1 MRSMFKALAASG
13 LFLVACGK
21 SETKTET
28 KAETKTEAKAEAK
41 TESPAAGKGKIGVAI
56 YKFDDTFMSY
66 VRNKIE
72 SSAKGKVDL
81 SVQDSQYDQPKQNDQ
96 VDQFLIQG
104 STALAINLVD
114 PPAVSVIIDKAK
126 SKNVPV
132 VFFNREPAAAD
143 MAKYDKAYY
152 VGAKAQQSGTM
163 SGEIVVDYFKAHPE
177 ADKNKDGKIQYVMLM
192 GDPSNSDAAYRT
204 EFSIKAI
211 EAAGLKVDKLAEDT
225 AMWDKIK
232 GQEKT
237 AAWLAK
243 FGDKIEVVLANND
256 DMALG
261 AIEALKA
268 AGYFKDKKVMPVVG
282 VDATPP
288 ALDALEQGLLV
299 GTVLND
305 AEKQGQATFDLA
317 YALGTGAKEISTSA
331 APLAGPDGAASPTGK
346 YVWVPY
352 VKVTKENYKSFKK

>member
-1 MRSMFKALAASG
+1 
-13 LFLVACGK
+13 
-21 SETKTET
+21 
-28 KAETKTEAKAEAK
+28 
-41 TESPAAGKGKIGVAI
+41 
-56 YKFDDTFMSY
+56 
-66 VRNKIE
+66 
-72 SSAKGKVDL
+72 
-81 SVQDSQYDQPKQNDQ
+81 VQDSQYDQPKQNDQ
-96 VDQFLIQG
+96 VDQFLTQG
-104 STALAINLVD
+104 ASALAINLVD
-114 PPAVSVIIDKAK
+114 PTAVSVVIDKAR
-126 SKNVPV
+126 SKTIPV

-163 SGEIVVDYFKAHPE
+163 EGELVVDYWKAHPE
-177 ADKNKDGKIQYVMLM
+177 ADKNKDGKLQYVMLI
-192 GDPSNSDAAYRT
+192 GDPSNSDASYRT

-211 EAAGLKVDKLAEDT
+211 EKAGIQTEKLADDT

-243 FGDKIEVVLANND
+243 FGDQIEVVLANND

-268 AGYFKDKKVMPVVG
+268 QGYFKDNKVMPVVG

-288 ALDALEQGLLV
+288 ALDALEQGYLV

-317 YALGTGAKEISTSA
+317 YGLATGTKEVSTTV
-331 APLAGPDGAASPTGK
+331 APLAMADGTPGPGGK
-346 YVWVPY
+346 YIWVPY
-352 VKVTKENYKSFKK
+352 VKVTKENYKTFKK

>member
-1 MRSMFKALAASG
+1 MRRMLGVLMVSG
-13 LFLVACGK
+13 LALVACSKK
-21 SETKTET
+21 S
-28 KAETKTEAKAEAK
+28 
-41 TESPAAGKGKIGVAI
+41 SQPKIGVTI

-66 VRNKIE
+66 VRNRIE
-72 SSAKGKVDL
+72 SSAKGKVEL

-96 VDQFLIQG
+96 IDQFLTQG
-104 STALAINLVD
+104 TTALAINLVD
-114 PPAVSVIIDKAK
+114 PPAVSVVIDKAK

-163 SGEIVVDYFKAHPE
+163 EGELVVDFWKAHPE
-177 ADKNKDGKIQYVMLM
+177 ADKNKDGKLQYVMLM

-204 EFSIKAI
+204 EYSIKQI
-211 EAAGLKVDKLAEDT
+211 EKAGIPTEKLAEDT

-243 FGDKIEVVLANND
+243 FGDQIEVVLANND

-268 AGYFKDKKVMPVVG
+268 QGYFKDGKAMPVVG

-288 ALDALEQGLLV
+288 ALDALDQGYLV

-305 AEKQGQATFDLA
+305 AERQGQATFDLA
-317 YALGTGAKEISTSA
+317 YALATGAKEVSTPV
-331 APLAGPDGAASPTGK
+331 APLATADGAPSPAGK
-346 YVWVPY
+346 YIWVPY
-352 VKVTKENYKSFKK
+352 VKVTKENYKTFKK

>member
-1 MRSMFKALAASG
+1 MKRMLGALAASG
-13 LFLVACGK
+13 LLLVIVGCSK
-21 SETKTET
+21 
-28 KAETKTEAKAEAK
+28 KASK
-41 TESPAAGKGKIGVAI
+41 PKIGCTI

-72 SSAKGKVDL
+72 SSAKGKIDL
-81 SVQDSQYDQPKQNDQ
+81 SVQDSQFDQPKQNDQ
-96 VDQFLIQG
+96 VDQFLTQG
-104 STALAINLVD
+104 ATSLAINLVD
-114 PPAVSVIIDKAK
+114 PPAVSVVIDKAK
-126 SKNVPV
+126 AKNIPV

-152 VGAKAQQSGTM
+152 VGAKAQESGTM
-163 SGEIVVDYFKAHPE
+163 EGELVAEYWKAHPD
-177 ADKNKDGKIQYVMLM
+177 ADKNKDGKLQYVMLM
-192 GDPSNSDAAYRT
+192 GDPSNSDASFRT

-211 EAAGLKVDKLAEDT
+211 EKAGIKTEKLADDT

-243 FGDKIEVVLANND
+243 FGDQIEVVLANND

-261 AIEALKA
+261 AVEALKA
-268 AGYFKDKKVMPVVG
+268 AGYFKDNKYMPVVG

-288 ALDALEQGLLV
+288 ALDALEQGYML

-305 AEKQGQATFDLA
+305 AEKQGLATFDLA

-331 APLAGPDGAASPTGK
+331 APLAMADGTANPAGK

-352 VKVTKENYKSFKK
+352 VKVTKENYKTFKK

>member
-1 MRSMFKALAASG
+1 MKRMLGALAASG
-13 LFLVACGK
+13 LLLVIVGCSK
-21 SETKTET
+21 
-28 KAETKTEAKAEAK
+28 KASK
-41 TESPAAGKGKIGVAI
+41 PKIGCTI

-72 SSAKGKVDL
+72 SSAKGKIDL
-81 SVQDSQYDQPKQNDQ
+81 SVQDSQFDQPKQNDQ
-96 VDQFLIQG
+96 VDQFLTQG

-114 PPAVSVIIDKAK
+114 PPAVSVVIEKAK
-126 SKNVPV
+126 AKGIPV

-152 VGAKAQQSGTM
+152 VGAKAQESGTM
-163 SGEIVVDYFKAHPE
+163 QGELVVDYWKAHPE
-177 ADKNKDGKIQYVMLM
+177 ADKNKDGKVQYVMLI

-211 EAAGLKVDKLAEDT
+211 EKAGLKTEKLADDT

-243 FGDKIEVVLANND
+243 FGDQIEVVLANND

-261 AIEALKA
+261 AVEALKA
-268 AGYFKDKKVMPVVG
+268 AGYFKDGKAMPVVG

-288 ALDALEQGLLV
+288 ALDALEQGFLV

-305 AEKQGQATFDLA
+305 AEKQGLATFDISFALA
-317 YALGTGAKEISTSA
+317 TGAKEIASSA
-331 APLAGPDGAASPTGK
+331 GPLAGADGVASPSGK

-352 VKVTKENYKSFKK
+352 VKVTKDNYKTFKK

>member
-1 MRSMFKALAASG
+1 MKRMLGAALAISALTFFGCSKKAS
-13 LFLVACGK
+13 K
-21 SETKTET
+21 
-28 KAETKTEAKAEAK
+28 
-41 TESPAAGKGKIGVAI
+41 PKIGVAI

-72 SSAKGKVDL
+72 SSAKGKIDVT
-81 SVQDSQYDQPKQNDQ
+81 VQDSQFDQPKQNDQ
-96 VDQFLIQG
+96 VDQFLTQG

-114 PPAVSVIIDKAK
+114 PPAVSVVIEKAK
-126 SKNVPV
+126 AKGIPV

-152 VGAKAQQSGTM
+152 VGAKAQESGTM
-163 SGEIVVDYFKAHPE
+163 QGELVVDYWKAHPE
-177 ADKNKDGKIQYVMLM
+177 ADKNKDGKVQYVMLI
-192 GDPSNSDAAYRT
+192 GDPSNTDASYRT

-211 EAAGLKVDKLAEDT
+211 EKAGIKTEKLADDT

-243 FGDKIEVVLANND
+243 FGDQIEVILANND

-261 AIEALKA
+261 AVEALKA
-268 AGYFKDKKVMPVVG
+268 AGYFKDGKSMPVVG

-288 ALDALEQGLLV
+288 ALDALEQGFLV

-305 AEKQGQATFDLA
+305 AEKQGLATFDLA
-317 YALGTGAKEISTSA
+317 FALGTGAKEITTTA
-331 APLAGPDGAASPTGK
+331 GPLAAADGAASPGGK

-352 VKVTKENYKSFKK
+352 VKVTKDNYKTFKK

>member
-1 MRSMFKALAASG
+1 MKQVLGVLTAVG
-13 LFLVACGK
+13 LVLVGVSCD
-21 SETKTET
+21 ST
-28 KAETKTEAKAEAK
+28 KASK
-41 TESPAAGKGKIGVAI
+41 PKIGCAI

-72 SSAKGKVDL
+72 SSAKGVVDIT
-81 SVQDSQYDQPKQNDQ
+81 VQDSQYDQPKQNDQ
-96 VDQFLIQG
+96 VDQFLTQG
-104 STALAINLVD
+104 CTTLAINLVD
-114 PPAVSVIIDKAK
+114 PSAVSVVVDKAK
-126 SKNVPV
+126 AKNVPV

-152 VGAKAQQSGTM
+152 VGAKAQESGTM
-163 SGEIVVDYFKAHPE
+163 QGELVAEYWKAHPE
-177 ADKNKDGKIQYVMLM
+177 ADKNKDGKLQYVMLI
-192 GDPSNSDAAYRT
+192 GDPSNSDASYRT
-204 EFSIKAI
+204 EFSIKALDK
-211 EAAGLKVDKLAEDT
+211 AGVKTEKLADDT

-243 FGDKIEVVLANND
+243 FGDKIEVIFANND

-268 AGYFKDKKVMPVVG
+268 AGYFKDKKYMPVVG

-288 ALDALEQGLLV
+288 ALDALEQGFLL

-305 AEKQGQATFDLA
+305 AEKQGLATFELSNALA
-317 YALGTGAKEISTSA
+317 TGAKEIKTSA
-331 APLAGPDGAASPTGK
+331 APLASADGAANPSGK

-352 VKVTKENYKSFKK
+352 VKVTKENYKTFKK

>member
-1 MRSMFKALAASG
+1 MKRLLVTLAAGG
-13 LFLVACGK
+13 LIFAACSK
-21 SETKTET
+21 
-28 KAETKTEAKAEAK
+28 KASK
-41 TESPAAGKGKIGVAI
+41 PKIGCTI

-72 SSAKGKVDL
+72 SSAKGKIDL

-96 VDQFLIQG
+96 VDQFLTQG
-104 STALAINLVD
+104 VTALAINLVD
-114 PPAVSVIIDKAK
+114 PPAVSVVIDKAK
-126 SKNVPV
+126 AKNVPV

-143 MAKYDKAYY
+143 MAKYDNAYY
-152 VGAKAQQSGTM
+152 VGAKAQESGTM
-163 SGEIVVDYFKAHPE
+163 EGELVVDYWKAHPE
-177 ADKNKDGKIQYVMLM
+177 ADKNKDGKIQYVMLI

-204 EFSIKAI
+204 EYSIKAI
-211 EAAGLKVDKLAEDT
+211 EKAGLATEKLADDT

-243 FGDKIEVVLANND
+243 FGDQIEVVLANND

-268 AGYFKDKKVMPVVG
+268 AGYFKDGKVMPVVG

-288 ALDALEQGLLV
+288 ALDALEQGYLV

-305 AEKQGQATFDLA
+305 AEKQGLATFELA
-317 YALGTGAKEISTSA
+317 YALGTGAKEVSTSA
-331 APLAGPDGAASPTGK
+331 AALAAADGSPSPGGK

>member
-1 MRSMFKALAASG
+1 
-13 LFLVACGK
+13 
-21 SETKTET
+21 
-28 KAETKTEAKAEAK
+28 
-41 TESPAAGKGKIGVAI
+41 
-56 YKFDDTFMSY
+56 
-66 VRNKIE
+66 
-72 SSAKGKVDL
+72 
-81 SVQDSQYDQPKQNDQ
+81 
-96 VDQFLIQG
+96 
-104 STALAINLVD
+104 VD
-114 PPAVSVIIDKAK
+114 PPAVSVIIEKAK
-126 SKNVPV
+126 AKNIPV

-163 SGEIVVDYFKAHPE
+163 EGEIVVDYWKAHPE
-177 ADKNKDGKIQYVMLM
+177 ADKNKDGKLQYVMLI
-192 GDPSNSDAAYRT
+192 GDPSNSDASYRT
-204 EFSIKAI
+204 EFSVKAI
-211 EAAGLKVDKLAEDT
+211 EKAGIPTEKLADDT

-232 GQEKT
+232 GQEKM

-243 FGDKIEVVLANND
+243 FGDQIEVVLANND

-268 AGYFKDKKVMPVVG
+268 QGYFKDNKNMPVVG

-288 ALDALEQGLLV
+288 ALDALEQGLLL

-305 AEKQGQATFDLA
+305 AEKQGQATYDLA
-317 YALGTGAKEISTSA
+317 YALATSAKDISTTA
-331 APLAGPDGAASPTGK
+331 APLSMVDGSATPGGK